1 MFSASFGP
9 PTFRCERLFLL
20 LRISGSSA
28 ENFISLFVSLC
39 DCLSM
44 ELFIRRRWRLINKLL
59 YFVNC
64 AYVCGRHFINAT
76 ACPLSQY
83 KPSYPS
89 TTELHGMY
97 VSHSIDLLVS
107 LSVSF
112 SLCLSVFL
120 SLSFLFLVRAKNP
133 KLFFFNYFF
142 LQKQVKPLL
151 EERKYSQGW
160 V

>member
-59 YFVNC
+59 YFLNC

-83 KPSYPS
+83 KPSSPS

-112 SLCLSVFL
+112 SLCLSYSSSEQKIQNYFSSIISFCKNKW
-120 SLSFLFLVRAKNP
+120 SLSKKRESIARAESN
-133 KLFFFNYFF
+133 L
-142 LQKQVKPLL
+142 
-151 EERKYSQGW
+151 
-160 V
+160 